1 MQKPVFFTN
10 SVTRDNFNKAI
21 TEIAQCAYE
30 SKHNETFYL
39 ALELSNQ
46 FGATPQVTLLAI
58 LAANNGWDFKVP
70 SETWYRFQHYS
81 SFRAE
86 EWMKIF
92 ADVIEIAAETVHNWE
107 QFDRKDDSKDHRKEV
122 HESIEFIAGL
132 IKLIKAIGLDKR
144 ETLALWDVKE
154 QYFVFL
160 MNANSFYQF
169 HGLEE
174 LDNLFDA
181 TE

>member
-58 LAANNGWDFKVP
+58 LAASKGWDFKVP
-70 SETWYRFQHYS
+70 SESYYRFQNYS

-86 EWMKIF
+86 EWMNIF
-92 ADVIEIAAETVHNWE
+92 ANVIEIAAETVHNWE
-107 QFDRKDDSKDHRKEV
+107 SLDRNKEQDHTDEV
-122 HESIEFIAGL
+122 RETRLFMENLIRL
-132 IKLIKAIGLDKR
+132 IKEIGLHKR
-144 ETLALWDVKE
+144 ETLALWDVRY
-154 QYFVFL
+154 QYLIFRTCVQ
-160 MNANSFYQF
+160 SFYQF
-169 HGLEE
+169 HGVE
-174 LDNLFDA
+174 LTPCDLLD
-181 TE
+181 